1 MKRFHNILT
10 SLFTAALVLFIGF
23 AAPAQAIAPA
33 GSKLSITVK
42 VTHGDDTSGADEEF
56 AGATVRLL
64 PAPPTLSAPSDQ
76 TGLSGDNITYSY
88 TITTNANGLDEYN
101 LSAVVTPD
109 SNVASAPSVSFEVDS
124 GGIIFVELGATVAS
138 VLQTTGSD
146 SVVVPHDGSTD
157 ASAVN
162 GIQANDTV
170 VIGGAGGAEY
180 EVSQVSYDA
189 AINSKVILLK
199 TPLVSA
205 VQVGDLV
212 LERQS
217 FTMTVSGT
225 SLVGTESAGTV
236 GIVVTA
242 TSVADSAF
250 SVADE
255 SITSVITPISPS
267 LETYARNETELTTG
281 TAVAYRS
288 ISGDE
293 YFAMDAV
300 TAKSGDIVQY
310 AIVQNAGNT
319 GPMTDV
325 VIKASMPTF
334 AAYVAGST
342 TWNGVVVPDNGDVS
356 AMLLGAGTDCVFDD
370 PAECDIPKD
379 GKAEVTFKV
388 EVDGVAATTTTPSS
402 SDSTT
407 TTDTTTPSSSS
418 STTTTDTNPM
428 ERPPARVAWKAGN
441 DACWDHQYFLAT
453 SSSSQEGDGWVQGEC
468 VAKNIRPPN
477 PECMAGKCKQT
488 LCNHW
493 AQVKWIPNVLPSLS
507 GYAFVDGA
515 FTSWY
520 TDWAK
525 CID

>member
-1 MKRFHNILT
+1 MVITQEDTTKRFHNTLT
-10 SLFTAALVLFIGF
+10 SLFTAVLVLFLGF

-42 VTHGDDTSGADEEF
+42 VTHGGDTTGADEEF

-242 TSVADSAF
+242 TSVADSAL
-250 SVADE
+250 SVDDE
-255 SITSVITPISPS
+255 SMTSIGAPILPS
-267 LETYARNETELTTG
+267 LETYARNETEPTTG
-281 TAVAYRS
+281 TA
-288 ISGDE
+288 
-293 YFAMDAV
+293 AV
-300 TAKSGDIVQY
+300 SYTHL
-310 AIVQNAGNT
+310 T
-319 GPMTDV
+319 L
-325 VIKASMPTF
+325 PT
-334 AAYVAGST
+334 
-342 TWNGVVVPDNGDVS
+342 
-356 AMLLGAGTDCVFDD
+356 LLLV
-370 PAECDIPKD
+370 
-379 GKAEVTFKV
+379 
-388 EVDGVAATTTTPSS
+388 
-402 SDSTT
+402 
-407 TTDTTTPSSSS
+407 
-418 STTTTDTNPM
+418 
-428 ERPPARVAWKAGN
+428 
-441 DACWDHQYFLAT
+441 
-453 SSSSQEGDGWVQGEC
+453 
-468 VAKNIRPPN
+468 
-477 PECMAGKCKQT
+477 
-488 LCNHW
+488 
-493 AQVKWIPNVLPSLS
+493 
-507 GYAFVDGA
+507 
-515 FTSWY
+515 
-520 TDWAK
+520 
-525 CID
+525 

>member
-1 MKRFHNILT
+1 MKRFHNTLT
-10 SLFTAALVLFIGF
+10 SLVTAALVLFMGF

-42 VTHGDDTSGADEEF
+42 VTHGDDTSGTDEEF
-56 AGATVRLL
+56 VGATVRLL
-64 PAPPTLSAPSDQ
+64 PAAPTLSAPSDQ
-76 TGLSGDNITYSY
+76 TGLPGDNITYSY
-88 TITTNANGLDEYN
+88 TITTNANGLDRYN

-109 SNVASAPSVSFEVDS
+109 NNVASDPSVSFEQNQVDIV
-124 GGIIFVELGATVAS
+124 GIIFVELGATVAS
-138 VLQTTGSD
+138 VPQTAGGD
-146 SVVVPHDGSTD
+146 SVVVPHDGGTD

-170 VIGGAGGAEY
+170 VIGDEEY

-199 TPLVSA
+199 TPLVLD
-205 VQVGDLV
+205 VQVGELV

-236 GIVVTA
+236 GVVVTA
-242 TSVADSAF
+242 TSVADSAL
-250 SVADE
+250 SVDDE
-255 SITSVITPISPS
+255 SMTSVITPISPS

-281 TAVAYRS
+281 TAVAYTS
-288 ISGDE
+288 IAGDE
-293 YFAMDAV
+293 YFDMDTV

-319 GPMTDV
+319 GPMTVV

-334 AAYVAGST
+334 AMYVSGST

-356 AMLLGAGTDCVFDD
+356 AMLLGTGTDCVFDG
-370 PAECDIPKD
+370 PTECDIPKD

-418 STTTTDTNPM
+418 TEQPRGSQIIYPDPD
-428 ERPPARVAWKAGN
+428 RPQDGTPWANLTSAQRAEYWMFVCWEQIYADGQSDGN
-441 DACWDHQYFLAT
+441 
-453 SSSSQEGDGWVQGEC
+453 GWVVGQLRRGRMSGQGQ
-468 VAKNIRPPN
+468 ARDYANIGRTIDDGLFPP
-477 PECMAGKCKQT
+477 
-488 LCNHW
+488 
-493 AQVKWIPNVLPSLS
+493 
-507 GYAFVDGA
+507 
-515 FTSWY
+515 FTPFN
-520 TDWAK
+520 ANNLA
-525 CID
+525 CR